1 MLKGNIT
8 SLVTPFKKNG
18 SVDYKSIKKIII
30 FQYKSGIKNILIN
43 ATTGE
48 SCSLNFKEKKKIIN
62 FVCKR
67 FYKKLGI
74 IVGSCN
80 NSLEES
86 LKIIKLSNNRKI
98 KAILQIIPYYNN
110 PTEKGIIS
118 FFRKICRKTKK
129 PIIVYNV
136 PNRTGY
142 DIDTKTLKK
151 IFKIKNIL
159 GIKESSKNI
168 NNVIEKILICKKMK
182 KKFFFGDDLM
192 YIALS
197 NIEVDGNISV
207 ATNIIPK
214 EFKSSKFNLKKIKKI
229 KRLLEVLFIET
240 NPIPLKY
247 IMSKLGMITRRLR
260 RPLCSPK
267 EENKKKITKIFRK
280 YFKKD

>member
-18 SVDYKSIKKIII
+18 SIDYRSIKKLIT

-48 SCSLNFKEKKKIIN
+48 SCSLSYKEKKKIIN
-62 FVCKR
+62 FVCKK
-67 FYKKLGI
+67 FHKKLGI
-74 IVGSCN
+74 LVGSCH

-86 LKIIKLSNNRKI
+86 LRIIKLSNKREV

-110 PTEKGIIS
+110 PTKKGIIS
-118 FFRKICRKTKK
+118 FFKKICRKTKR
-129 PIIVYNV
+129 PIIIYNV

-142 DIDTKTLKK
+142 DVDVKTLKK
-151 IFKIKNIL
+151 IFEIKNII

-197 NIEVDGNISV
+197 NIKVDGNISV

-214 EFKSSKFNLKKIKKI
+214 EFKGSMFDLKKIKKI
-229 KRLLEVLFIET
+229 KKILKVLFIET

-247 IMSKLGMITRRLR
+247 AMSKLGMITRRLR

-267 EENKKKITKIFRK
+267 KKNKKEITRVFRK
-280 YFKKD
+280 YFKRD